1 MRSRRGPLA
10 INTHGDSDEYHCL
23 QGWGGTCAHLTSGV
37 ASNGRMRRG
46 RSFIGIVAP
55 GCKSLCHTL
64 SGGSGGVSGSGLVRA
79 RCPEL
84 VRFGRGAGEVQARC
98 SKESKKERN
107 GSCAAGSHF
116 GSARTIGGVTSAK
129 ARLRVVRLDPLGQGR
144 GAGSLSIALPG
155 PKRGRFRPPG
165 HGPALLRRCWAVR
178 HQAAVDRYSRPPLAA
193 YCAWSALALT
203 GYTLSSGTITCS
215 VPRT

>member
-1 MRSRRGPLA
+1 MLTQEPRDGLRVRSRRGPLA

-23 QGWGGTCAHLTSGV
+23 QGWGGTCAHSTSGV

-84 VRFGRGAGEVQARC
+84 ARFGRGVGEVQAR
-98 SKESKKERN
+98 R
-107 GSCAAGSHF
+107 
-116 GSARTIGGVTSAK
+116 R
-129 ARLRVVRLDPLGQGR
+129 PGR
-144 GAGSLSIALPG
+144 H
-155 PKRGRFRPPG
+155 R
-165 HGPALLRRCWAVR
+165 RRCLPDAGLGAPRWVAGEVP
-178 HQAAVDRYSRPPLAA
+178 AGAS
-193 YCAWSALALT
+193 
-203 GYTLSSGTITCS
+203 GYKYPWGF
-215 VPRT
+215 R